1 MLADARNGVHLSQER
16 ASELSDIPKKAL
28 AKYEVYPE
36 EAPPERILKLS
47 QTYKDPEILEW
58 YCTDVCPVGKSC
70 HSKLVVNDLSGAAMK
85 VIKETDDLHGLSKL
99 IMEMFWDGKIDESE
113 LIDLEKVMTEI
124 EHTERAIHA
133 LRAKVAQ
140 EMARLEKEK
149 SPVRQ
154 HRRVS

>member
-58 YCTDVCPVGKSC
+58 YCTDVCPVGKTQHCKMVSNG
-70 HSKLVVNDLSGAAMK
+70 LTGAAMSL
-85 VIKETDDLHGLSKL
+85 VAETMDIQAVQQLLMK
-99 IMEMFWDGKIDESE
+99 ITCDGQIDSSE
-113 LIDLEKVMTEI
+113 LGDMERIMTEI
-124 EHTERAIHA
+124 EHVERAIHA
-133 LRAKVAQ
+133 LKIQFAKEVS
-140 EMARLEKEK
+140 RLEKEK